1 MKQALSLAFDLRS
14 DQGDVQSIDAEIRKG
29 ARLGGTNMWVL
40 MFAILIASIG
50 LNVNSTAVIIGA
62 MLISPLMGPIIAIGY
77 GVGVYDFALIRRAFI
92 NLGVFVAISLL
103 TSTLYFAVTP
113 LSEAQSELLAR
124 TTPNLWDVLIAFFG
138 GAAGMVALTR
148 KNISP
153 ITPGVAIA
161 TALMPPLCTAGYG
174 LANGN
179 VPFVLGA
186 LFLFS
191 INSVFIALATI
202 VFAKLLKLPKFT
214 QIDPGV
220 HTRTHLITAIAVLVT
235 VIPSVYLGYELVV
248 RESFTR
254 TTRQVLDEVKIKEHL
269 VVLGQE
275 VSADRSSIVITVT
288 GDRPSEGLAQRIEAR
303 LAQEGIPTRITIRHT
318 GSEKV
323 DLISLKKTLREDL
336 YQDTVGQLTHAQQQ
350 VAALTA
356 ENQHLKAAG
365 RDRAQLVREL
375 RAQYPNASAIA
386 VTEGAE
392 EASTT
397 PPPLPAA
404 PASLG
409 GAPVELVVLDLPTAL
424 AAAERI
430 RLENW
435 LAIRLAGR
443 KVRVLVQAPPVVLP
457 PVAVASPPPARAAR
471 RKAR

>member
-153 ITPGVAIA
+153 ITPGGAIA

-186 LFLFS
+186 
-191 INSVFIALATI
+191 
-202 VFAKLLKLPKFT
+202 
-214 QIDPGV
+214 
-220 HTRTHLITAIAVLVT
+220 
-235 VIPSVYLGYELVV
+235 
-248 RESFTR
+248 
-254 TTRQVLDEVKIKEHL
+254 
-269 VVLGQE
+269 
-275 VSADRSSIVITVT
+275 
-288 GDRPSEGLAQRIEAR
+288 
-303 LAQEGIPTRITIRHT
+303 
-318 GSEKV
+318 
-323 DLISLKKTLREDL
+323 
-336 YQDTVGQLTHAQQQ
+336 
-350 VAALTA
+350 
-356 ENQHLKAAG
+356 
-365 RDRAQLVREL
+365 
-375 RAQYPNASAIA
+375 
-386 VTEGAE
+386 
-392 EASTT
+392 
-397 PPPLPAA
+397 
-404 PASLG
+404 
-409 GAPVELVVLDLPTAL
+409 
-424 AAAERI
+424 
-430 RLENW
+430 
-435 LAIRLAGR
+435 
-443 KVRVLVQAPPVVLP
+443 
-457 PVAVASPPPARAAR
+457 
-471 RKAR
+471 